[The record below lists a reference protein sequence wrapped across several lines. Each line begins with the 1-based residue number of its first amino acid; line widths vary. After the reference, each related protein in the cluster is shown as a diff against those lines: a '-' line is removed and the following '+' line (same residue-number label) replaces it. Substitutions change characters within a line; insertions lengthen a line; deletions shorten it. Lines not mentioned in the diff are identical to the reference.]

1 MNRGNARPIE
11 SIQWQPQERLG
22 QLSMDAQLRP
32 WLIGKGLLTLRLRE
46 ACGARFALRLV
57 DQWTGLLSASHKA
70 ALRTE
75 DNAGLFRDVEMCRG
89 DSVWVFGQTIV
100 PDSTLCVHPWLAEL
114 GDSALGETLADLS
127 GVERSPYEYAW
138 LPTEEA
144 VTARAPMVRNSDR
157 LGRSGG
163 AHKAGEEQDGQDVRE
178 GLDEGHRHLA
188 HDRDAED
195 ELHEQTQ
202 LDEKQLELRAALK
215 IEVGALAVALAK
227 EKLLLSRLA
236 LIPRQL
242 QRRESKKG
250 VPALV

>member
-1 MNRGNARPIE
+1 MSRGSARPIE

-46 ACGARFALRLV
+46 ACVGRFTLHLV
-57 DQWTGLLSASHKA
+57 DQWSGLLSPSHKA

-75 DNAGLFRDVEMCRG
+75 DHAGLFRDVEMCCG
-89 DSVWVFGQTIV
+89 DYVWVFGQTII

-144 VTARAPMVRNSDR
+144 VTARA
-157 LGRSGG
+157 L
-163 AHKAGEEQDGQDVRE
+163 
-178 GLDEGHRHLA
+178 
-188 HDRDAED
+188 RDAEIKPAG
-195 ELHEQTQ
+195 LWAR
-202 LDEKQLELRAALK
+202 RAR
-215 IEVGALAVALAK
+215 VALRTAP
-227 EKLLLSRLA
+227 LLTQELFL
-236 LIPRQL
+236 
-242 QRRESKKG
+242 
-250 VPALV
+250 PAMGRV